1 MVRGGGPGTVAAMR
15 VAVLDL
21 GSNSFHLLVVDV
33 SPAGAFIEVA
43 RERELLGLGGIVART
58 GAIGDAD
65 AEVAERLMRR
75 FRATIE
81 RNGTE
86 LVLPVATQAFREAA
100 DGRAVVDRLGVAL
113 DEKIRVID
121 GETEARLA
129 FLGMRAGIDTGEG
142 PLLAMDLGGGSLE
155 FAHGDRTGADWTA
168 SAPLG
173 GTRLTAALVDHDPP
187 SATERAELEATIR
200 GHLAPLRRAL
210 GDRPVDHH
218 VIAGGTVRALARVAA
233 ARRAPDPRHGV
244 HGMVLGRDEVV
255 GLDQLLATTP
265 RESRLLIP
273 EIKERRV
280 DALPAAAAVIA
291 AIVDVFGIE
300 RLTVSE
306 WGLREG
312 AIVEALGIEG
322 VAHPGIVDIRRGAV
336 RRLESAWAR
345 EPEHAER
352 VRDVALALF
361 DATTPVH
368 GLGPVDRELLEYG
381 ALLHDI
387 GTSVATGGHHKHGA
401 YLVEH
406 AGLVGFDDEEL
417 AVVASLV
424 RFHKGSGPKLTYPPY
439 ATLRLDARRRVDL
452 LSGLLRV
459 ADGVDLGR
467 GARVQAVTA
476 EIGARTVRLHVR
488 VVGDRAG
495 IAEGVAA
502 KVGVLEAAT
511 RHRFVIDVTAADAA

>member
-1 MVRGGGPGTVAAMR
+1 MR

-33 SPAGAFIEVA
+33 SPEGAFLEVA
-43 RERELLGLGGIVART
+43 RERELLGLGALVART

-65 AEVAERLMRR
+65 AEVAERLLRR
-75 FRATIE
+75 FRTTIA
-81 RNGTE
+81 RTGTE

-100 DGRAVVDRLGVAL
+100 DGRAVVDRLSVAL

-121 GETEARLA
+121 GGTEARLA

-187 SATERAELEATIR
+187 SAAERAELEAMIR

-210 GDRPVDHH
+210 GNRPVDHH
-218 VIAGGTVRALARVAA
+218 LIAGGTVRALARVAA
-233 ARRAPDPRHGV
+233 ARRGPDPRHGV
-244 HGMVLGRDEVV
+244 HGMLLGRDEVA
-255 GLDQLLATTP
+255 DIDRLLATAT
-265 RESRLLIP
+265 REERLLIP

-291 AIVDVFGIE
+291 AVVDVFGIE

-312 AIVEALGIEG
+312 VIVEALGIEG
-322 VAHPGIVDIRRGAV
+322 VAHPGVLDIRRGAV
-336 RRLESAWAR
+336 RRLETTWAR

-361 DATTPVH
+361 DATAPVH

-387 GTSVATGGHHKHGA
+387 GTSVAAGGHHKHGA

-406 AGLVGFDDEEL
+406 AGLAGFDAEEV

-439 ATLRLDARRRVDL
+439 AGLRPDDRRRVDL
-452 LSGLLRV
+452 LAGILRV
-459 ADGVDLGR
+459 ADGMDLGR
-467 GARVQAVTA
+467 GGRVQGITA
-476 EIGARTVRLHVR
+476 EVRNRVVVLHVR
-488 VVGDRAG
+488 AVGDLTG
-495 IAEGVAA
+495 VAEGAAA
-502 KVGVLEAAT
+502 KAGVLEAAI
-511 RHRFVIDVTAADAA
+511 RHRVQVEVSAADAA